1 MDEIRRGEKDMVY
14 RGSDFYDN
22 PDQFERYMERRKAEE
37 NANDTL
43 EKPVFQEL
51 LGNVKGLRILDIGCG
66 DATLGRECLENGC
79 ATYTGLEGSINMVH
93 AARKMLEGGD
103 GQVVHAQMEEWDYP
117 QAEYDLVLSRLVIH
131 YVQDLNSLLQHI
143 YQTLKPKGR
152 LLFSI
157 EHPVITSTLQPS
169 GTRTHWVVDNYFTEG
184 YREQQWM
191 GGTVYKY
198 HRTVETYFLALQQA
212 GFVVEQLRESKP
224 VRDHFRTDETYER
237 RLRIPLFLFLSARKI
252 G

>member
-1 MDEIRRGEKDMVY
+1 MEY

-22 PDQFERYMERRKAEE
+22 PDHFERYMERRKAEE

-51 LGNVKGLRILDIGCG
+51 LGCVKGLRILDIGCG
-66 DATLGRECLENGC
+66 DANFGRECLANGC
-79 ATYTGLEGSINMVH
+79 AAYVGLEGSINMVH
-93 AARKMLEGGD
+93 AGRKTLEGWD
-103 GQVVHAQMEEWDYP
+103 GQIVHARMEDWDYP
-117 QAEYDLVLSRLVIH
+117 QAEYDLVLSRLAIH
-131 YVQDLNSLLQHI
+131 YVQDLNSLLQNI
-143 YQTLKPKGR
+143 YQTLKPNGR

-191 GGTVYKY
+191 GGIVYKY
-198 HRTVETYFLALQQA
+198 HRSIETYFIALQKA

-224 VRDHFRTDETYER
+224 VRAHFLTDETYER
-237 RLRIPLFLFLSARKI
+237 RLRIPLFLFYSAKKK
-252 G
+252 